1 MPKLYADGGGVSRE
15 TVDQAVTK
23 MPPKMVPKVP
33 KMPKMPKTFQ
43 GMSGDNVP
51 NGYSS
56 FGANTCQDWVQEYR
70 ATLFRNPLLYLD

>member
-23 MPPKMVPKVP
+23 MAPKMVPKV
-33 KMPKMPKTFQ
+33 PKMPKTFQ

-56 FGANTCQDWVQEYR
+56 FGANPRQQRVHEKGR
-70 ATLFRNPLLYLD
+70 VKFRSPLLYPD